1 MRGSTSVLSQLV
13 ARSRRRG
20 LAAVVASAVAAAGL
34 VGVAAT
40 PAQAA
45 VLTPL
50 PVGPRPNATRVDF
63 RAAERVAASVDVGT
77 GNLLVTTTD
86 LTLPGVDQDVQLGLD
101 FNSLL
106 LGAGSPLPAGAGGKG
121 FATRLGQDTKLV
133 ANTDGTVLY
142 LAPGGLEGLY
152 TPISGTSNYTTPAG
166 FKNTLVKTGTT
177 GWTLSDHATRA
188 VSTFTAAGVLS
199 KITDRNGNATT
210 LTSTSVTATRGGANA
225 RKATLGFTGGLLTS
239 MTQASD
245 TGGSR
250 TVTYGYDTANQ
261 QLTSI
266 TDTGGAVTTFSWDGA
281 GNLVSIND
289 PSSTVVMFAYDST
302 RRVTSVEKGSATG
315 TRAVTRFTYPSSTQ
329 TLVASPNTDQGQPVS
344 AVPHVT
350 YTLDGTD
357 RVTQAVDELGR
368 TRKTTYTPMADIAT
382 ATSAGGGVTTNTY
395 GANAGES
402 LTKVASPTGATA
414 SLSYTAGSLN
424 PYAPTGSVDAQSNS
438 SAITYDG
445 AGNPASTTNS
455 GTGAVAKV
463 SYRLAGT
470 AGAGTLATST
480 DPAGKVTNYGIDTT
494 TNQIT
499 SITPPAGA
507 GLGTTTLTWDGY
519 GRLKTVTDGRG
530 VTTTYTYNAVDQ
542 VDTIA
547 YSDTTPTISYTYNN
561 SKQIRTRTDG
571 NGTVTYTYNARD
583 NLIARTAT
591 TGGGTLSWVYDLVGN
606 LTGATTSR
614 GTTSYAYDDANQ
626 LTSMTPPAAATTRFA
641 YNADGLR
648 SDTWWKSNAA
658 HTTFAAHTHTDYDTA
673 GRIGRTWTSANN
685 SDATKV
691 FDTTYCYVAVAA
703 GAPCP
708 VSTAGSN
715 PPKGLIQ
722 WSQDNTPTTPVRNL
736 YTYDQ
741 ANRLTNA
748 SNYGRELNCSTYAY
762 TYDLNGNRKTASKDG
777 VQSQNFSFNA
787 GNQISS
793 SGYAYDL
800 AGNAT
805 TDPSAGTMT
814 YNGAGQMTAQ
824 DGGIYTQNR
833 TDYQYAGPGQNE
845 LITHT
850 VTGGDTTKYV
860 YGRNTKHGVPTIDSM
875 TINGAQH
882 WFDNDPDGTPLA
894 MELPS
899 GKNVYYVLDGQ
910 GSVVALIDGQGGTEA
925 TYVYGPYGA
934 WQLST
939 HQAGSDVW
947 EINPYWHHTGL
958 RDPSTRFLKHGTRYN
973 DTTTG
978 RWTTTDPITRLADPN
993 QANPY
998 HYAGNNPCNNT
1009 DPTGKDLGPAFGC
1022 LRGAG
1027 EAIPLAIALIPV
1039 GPELPALALT
1049 TGCAL
1054 GALGAILFS

>member
-13 ARSRRRG
+13 APPKARLLATGVVSAVVAAGLAGVAAARA
-20 LAAVVASAVAAAGL
+20 LAAVLA
-34 VGVAAT
+34 
-40 PAQAA
+40 
-45 VLTPL
+45 PL

-63 RAAERVAASVDVGT
+63 RAAERVDASVDVGT

-86 LTLPGVDQDVQLGLD
+86 LTLPGVDKDIQLGLD

-166 FKNTLVKTGTT
+166 FKNTLVKTGST

-188 VSTFTAAGVLS
+188 VSTFTAAGVLT

-210 LTSTSVTATRGGANA
+210 LTSTTITATRGGAAA

-239 MTQASD
+239 MTQGSD

-250 TVTYGYDTANQ
+250 TVTYGYDTVNQ
-261 QLTSI
+261 RLTSI
-266 TDTGGAVTTFSWDGA
+266 TDTGGAVTTLSWDGA
-281 GNLVSIND
+281 GNLVSISD
-289 PSSTVVMFAYDST
+289 PSTTVVNFAYDST
-302 RRVTSVEKGSATG
+302 RRVTAVEKGSATG
-315 TRAVTRFTYPSSTQ
+315 TRAITRFTYPSTTQ
-329 TLVASPNTDQGQPVS
+329 TLVAGPSTDQGQPVS
-344 AVPHVT
+344 AVPHTT

-368 TRKTTYTPMADIAT
+368 TRQTTYTPMADVAS
-382 ATSAGGGVTTNTY
+382 ATSPAGAVTSAAY

-402 LTKVASPTGATA
+402 LTKVTAPTGASA
-414 SLSYTAGSLN
+414 SLSYTSGSIN
-424 PYAPTGSVDAQSNS
+424 PYAPTGGSDPQGNAAV
-438 SAITYDG
+438 IGYDG

-455 GTGAVAKV
+455 GTTAKASV
-463 SYRLAGT
+463 TYRLAPT
-470 AGAGTLATST
+470 LGAGTLSTST
-480 DPAGKVTNYGIDTT
+480 DPAGKVTNYGVDTA

-499 SITPPAGA
+499 SITPPAGS
-507 GLGTTTLTWDGY
+507 GLVTTTLTWDGY
-519 GRLKTVTDGRG
+519 GRVKTVTDGRG

-542 VDTIA
+542 LDTIA
-547 YSDTTPTISYTYNN
+547 YSDTTPSISYTYNN
-561 SKQIRTRTDG
+561 SKQVRTRTDG

-591 TGGGTLSWVYDLVGN
+591 TGGGTLSWDYDLAGN
-606 LTGATTSR
+606 LTGATTAR
-614 GTTSYAYDDANQ
+614 GTTTYSYDDANQ

-648 SDTWWKSNAA
+648 ADTWWKSNAA
-658 HTTFAAHTHTDYDTA
+658 HTSFAAHTHTDYDTA
-673 GRIGRTWTSANN
+673 GRIGRTWTSANS
-685 SDATKV
+685 SDTTKV

-715 PPKGLIQ
+715 PSKGLIQ
-722 WSQDNTPTTPVRNL
+722 WSQDNTPTTPVRNI
-736 YTYDQ
+736 YTYDP

-748 SNYGRELNCSTYAY
+748 SNYGWELNYHQYGY
-762 TYDLNGNRKTASKDG
+762 TYDLNGNRKTASQDG
-777 VQSQNFSFNA
+777 VQRQNFSFNA
-787 GNQISS
+787 GNQIIGG
-793 SGYAYDL
+793 GYGYDL
-800 AGNAT
+800 AGNTT

-814 YNGAGQMTAQ
+814 YNGAGQMTTQA
-824 DGGIYTQNR
+824 GGIYTL
-833 TDYQYAGPGQNE
+833 TGTAYQYAGPGQNE
-845 LITHT
+845 LISDS

-860 YGRNTKHGVPTIDSM
+860 YGRNNKHGVPTIDSM
-875 TINGAQH
+875 TINGAQY

-894 MELPS
+894 MEVPS
-899 GKNVYYVLDGQ
+899 GKNVYYVLDGT

-925 TYVYGPYGA
+925 TYVYDPYGQ

-939 HQAGSDVW
+939 TSGSSNIW
-947 EINPYWHHTGL
+947 EINPYWAHTGL
-958 RDPSTRFLKHGTRYN
+958 RDPSTRFLKHGTRWN

-993 QANPY
+993 NANPY
-998 HYAGNNPCNNT
+998 QYAGSNPCNNT
-1009 DPTGKDLGPAFGC
+1009 DPTGKDLGPAFAC

-1027 EAIPLAIALIPV
+1027 EAIPLAIALAPL
-1039 GPELPALALT
+1039 GPELPGLALA
-1049 TGCAL
+1049 TGCAV
-1054 GALGAILFS
+1054 GALGAMLFL

>member
-357 RVTQAVDELGR
+357 RVTQAVDDWVAPAR
-368 TRKTTYTPMADIAT
+368 PHTP
-382 ATSAGGGVTTNTY
+382 
-395 GANAGES
+395 
-402 LTKVASPTGATA
+402 
-414 SLSYTAGSLN
+414 
-424 PYAPTGSVDAQSNS
+424 
-438 SAITYDG
+438 
-445 AGNPASTTNS
+445 
-455 GTGAVAKV
+455 
-463 SYRLAGT
+463 R
-470 AGAGTLATST
+470 
-480 DPAGKVTNYGIDTT
+480 
-494 TNQIT
+494 
-499 SITPPAGA
+499 
-507 GLGTTTLTWDGY
+507 W
-519 GRLKTVTDGRG
+519 
-530 VTTTYTYNAVDQ
+530 
-542 VDTIA
+542 
-547 YSDTTPTISYTYNN
+547 
-561 SKQIRTRTDG
+561 
-571 NGTVTYTYNARD
+571 
-583 NLIARTAT
+583 
-591 TGGGTLSWVYDLVGN
+591 
-606 LTGATTSR
+606 
-614 GTTSYAYDDANQ
+614 
-626 LTSMTPPAAATTRFA
+626 LTSPRPPPPAA
-641 YNADGLR
+641 
-648 SDTWWKSNAA
+648 
-658 HTTFAAHTHTDYDTA
+658 
-673 GRIGRTWTSANN
+673 
-685 SDATKV
+685 
-691 FDTTYCYVAVAA
+691 
-703 GAPCP
+703 
-708 VSTAGSN
+708 GS
-715 PPKGLIQ
+715 PQ
-722 WSQDNTPTTPVRNL
+722 TPTAPTP
-736 YTYDQ
+736 
-741 ANRLTNA
+741 
-748 SNYGRELNCSTYAY
+748 
-762 TYDLNGNRKTASKDG
+762 
-777 VQSQNFSFNA
+777 
-787 GNQISS
+787 
-793 SGYAYDL
+793 
-800 AGNAT
+800 
-805 TDPSAGTMT
+805 
-814 YNGAGQMTAQ
+814 
-824 DGGIYTQNR
+824 
-833 TDYQYAGPGQNE
+833 
-845 LITHT
+845 
-850 VTGGDTTKYV
+850 
-860 YGRNTKHGVPTIDSM
+860 
-875 TINGAQH
+875 
-882 WFDNDPDGTPLA
+882 
-894 MELPS
+894 
-899 GKNVYYVLDGQ
+899 
-910 GSVVALIDGQGGTEA
+910 GS
-925 TYVYGPYGA
+925 
-934 WQLST
+934 
-939 HQAGSDVW
+939 
-947 EINPYWHHTGL
+947 
-958 RDPSTRFLKHGTRYN
+958 R
-973 DTTTG
+973 
-978 RWTTTDPITRLADPN
+978 
-993 QANPY
+993 
-998 HYAGNNPCNNT
+998 
-1009 DPTGKDLGPAFGC
+1009 
-1022 LRGAG
+1022 
-1027 EAIPLAIALIPV
+1027 
-1039 GPELPALALT
+1039 
-1049 TGCAL
+1049 
-1054 GALGAILFS
+1054 